1 MQASLQVFISGLPA
15 ANGNFVEN
23 VDMTLKERWNNIPFN
38 PKKFPFFYGWIILAA
53 SVVGVLAS
61 APGQTTGVS
70 TFTDYLI
77 DSVNINRNQIS
88 TAYMV
93 GTICSSLLLT
103 WAGLQYDKYGARWTA
118 ITAASLL
125 AVVLLLLSQADRII
139 KTVAGDSGTFT
150 YNFIAISIMIFLF
163 FLLRFSG
170 QGVLTMASRNMLMK
184 WFIARRGFANGI
196 MSVFVALGFS
206 IAPLTFDGL
215 IQETSWRNAWII
227 AAGVIGVLF
236 IIFAFVLFRD
246 NPEDVGLEPDGKK
259 HKHRE
264 HDVTIRPFKQFT
276 LKEARITLPFWLYA
290 IPLAMYSLYITGFS
304 FHLIS
309 IFDDADMSREKALA
323 VFIPISFISVGISF
337 TGGWISD
344 RIKLK
349 YLLYFFL
356 TGELIAL
363 ISLGNLNDSVFYY
376 GFIIGHAMANGLYN
390 VIMSV
395 TWPRFYGR
403 KNLGNITGFVM
414 ALIVFASALGPM
426 AFSFS
431 YTRLGS
437 YSYTAFALAA
447 VVGVLLILTRK
458 GNNPQD
464 KYDFEESND

>member
-1 MQASLQVFISGLPA
+1 
-15 ANGNFVEN
+15 
-23 VDMTLKERWNNIPFN
+23 MTLKERWNTIPFN
-38 PKKFPFFYGWIILAA
+38 PKKSPFFYGWIILGA

-77 DSVNINRNQIS
+77 DSVSINRNQIS
-88 TAYMV
+88 TAYML
-93 GTICSSLLLT
+93 GTISSSLLLT
-103 WAGLQYDKYGARWTA
+103 WAGTQYDKYGARWTA
-118 ITAASLL
+118 MAAALL
-125 AVVLLLLSQADRII
+125 LSVVLLLLSQADRII
-139 KTVAGDSGTFT
+139 QTFAGSPGTLF
-150 YNFIAISIMIFLF
+150 YNLIAISIMVFLF

-196 MSVFVALGFS
+196 MSIFVALGFS
-206 IAPLTFDGL
+206 IAPLTFDNL
-215 IQETSWRNAWII
+215 IQETSWRYAWII
-227 AAGVIGVLF
+227 AAGVIGLF
-236 IIFAFVLFRD
+236 FVGFAFVLFRD
-246 NPEDVGLEPDGKK
+246 NPEDIGLDPDGKK

-264 HDVTIRPFKQFT
+264 HHVTISPFKQFK
-276 LKEARITLPFWLYA
+276 LKEARKTLTFWLYA
-290 IPLAMYSLYITGFS
+290 LPLAMYSLYITGFS
-304 FHLIS
+304 FHLVS
-309 IFDDADMSREKALA
+309 VFEVAGMERDKALA
-323 VFIPISFISVGISF
+323 VFIPISFLSMGISF
-337 TGGWISD
+337 LGGWISD

-349 YLLYFFL
+349 YLLYVIL

-363 ISLGNLNDSVFYY
+363 LSLANLNDGMYYY

-403 KNLGNITGFVM
+403 KHLGSITGFVM
-414 ALIVFASALGPM
+414 SLIVFASALGPM

-447 VVGVLLILTRK
+447 IVGVLLFLSPK

-464 KYDFEESND
+464 KFEIEEAND

>member
-1 MQASLQVFISGLPA
+1 
-15 ANGNFVEN
+15 
-23 VDMTLKERWNNIPFN
+23 MTYKKLWNNIPFN
-38 PKKFPFFYGWIILAA
+38 PRKSPFFYGWVILGA

-77 DSVNINRNQIS
+77 DSISISRNQIS
-88 TAYMV
+88 TAYMI
-93 GTICSSLLLT
+93 GTICSSILLT
-103 WAGLQYDKYGARWTA
+103 WAGRKYDRYGARWTA
-118 ITAASLL
+118 IGAALL
-125 AVVLLLLSQADRII
+125 LSVVLLLLSQADRII
-139 KTVAGDSGTFT
+139 NVFAGNLDVFAYNLVALT
-150 YNFIAISIMIFLF
+150 IMILLF

-170 QGVLTMASRNMLMK
+170 QGVLTMVSRNMLMK
-184 WFIARRGFANGI
+184 WFIAKRGFANGI

-215 IQETSWRNAWII
+215 IQETSWRHAWII
-227 AAGVIGVLF
+227 MSFVIGFMF
-236 IIFAFVLFRD
+236 ILFAFIFFRD
-246 NPEDVGLEPDGKK
+246 NPEDNGLLPDGKL

-264 HDVTIRPFKQFT
+264 HHVTIRPFKQFT
-276 LKEARITLPFWLYA
+276 LKEARRTLSFWLYA

-304 FHLIS
+304 FHLVS
-309 IFDDADMSREKALA
+309 IFEVANMDRDKALA
-323 VFIPISFISVGISF
+323 VFIPISLLSVGISF

-349 YLLYFFL
+349 YLLYFIL

-363 ISLGNLNDSVFYY
+363 LSLANLNDGIFYY

-403 KNLGNITGFVM
+403 DNLGSITGFVM
-414 ALIVFASALGPM
+414 SLIVFSSALGPL

-431 YTRLGS
+431 FTHLGS
-437 YSYTAFALAA
+437 YSYTSFFLAA
-447 VVGVLLILTRK
+447 VVLVLLILGRK

-464 KYDFEESND
+464 MFEYKEGND

>member
-1 MQASLQVFISGLPA
+1 MA
-15 ANGNFVEN
+15 AVNEQFAYAICKFVESSG
-23 VDMTLKERWNNIPFN
+23 MTLKERWNSFPFN
-38 PKKFPFFYGWIILAA
+38 PQKFPFFYGWAILAA

-77 DSVNINRNQIS
+77 DSIDINRNQIS

-103 WAGLQYDKYGARWTA
+103 WAGRQYDKYGARW
-118 ITAASLL
+118 ITLASALIL
-125 AVVLLLLSQADRII
+125 ALVLLLLSQSDRII
-139 KTVAGDSGTFT
+139 KVLAGGFNPLA
-150 YNFIAISIMIFLF
+150 YNMAAIGVMIFLF

-215 IQETSWRNAWII
+215 IQETSWKHAWII
-227 AAGVIGVLF
+227 MAFVIGIVF
-236 IIFAFVLFRD
+236 MAFAFIFFRD
-246 NPEDVGLEPDGKK
+246 NPEDIGLVPDGKIHK
-259 HKHRE
+259 HKE
-264 HDVTIRPFKQFT
+264 HDVIIRPFRQFK
-276 LKEARITLPFWLYA
+276 LKEARQTLPFWLYA
-290 IPLAMYSLYITGFS
+290 IPLAIYTFYITGFS
-304 FHLIS
+304 FHLVS
-309 IFDDADMSREKALA
+309 IFETAGMDRDKALA
-323 VFIPISFISVGISF
+323 VFIPISLLSVGISF

-356 TGELIAL
+356 SGELIAL
-363 ISLGNLNDSVFYY
+363 FSLGYLNYGIFYY
-376 GFIIGHAMANGLYN
+376 GFIIGHGMANGLYN

-403 KNLGNITGFVM
+403 KYLGSITGFVM
-414 ALIVFASALGPM
+414 SLIVFSSALGPM

-437 YSYTAFALAA
+437 YSYTALSMAII
-447 VVGVLLILTRK
+447 VLMLLLLSPK

-464 KYDFEESND
+464 KFEYEEAND

>member
-1 MQASLQVFISGLPA
+1 
-15 ANGNFVEN
+15 
-23 VDMTLKERWNNIPFN
+23 MTLKERWNNIPFN
-38 PKKFPFFYGWIILAA
+38 PKNTPFFYGWIILGA
-53 SVVGVLAS
+53 SIVGVLAS

-88 TAYMV
+88 TAYML
-93 GTICSSLLLT
+93 GTISSSLLLT
-103 WAGLQYDKYGARWTA
+103 WAGSKYDKYGARWTA
-118 ITAASLL
+118 IAASILL
-125 AVVLLLLSQADRII
+125 SIVLLMLSQADRII
-139 KTVAGDSGTFT
+139 RTLAGTHGTFG
-150 YNFIAISIMIFLF
+150 YNVVAICIMVILF

-184 WFIARRGFANGI
+184 WFVAKRGFANGI

-215 IQETSWRNAWII
+215 IQETSWRYAWII
-227 AAGVIGVLF
+227 AAAVIGVFF
-236 IIFAFVLFRD
+236 IAFAFILFRD
-246 NPEDVGLEPDGKK
+246 NPEDIGLDPDGKK

-264 HDVTIRPFKQFT
+264 HHVTISPFKQFN
-276 LKEARITLPFWLYA
+276 LKEARVTLPFWLYA
-290 IPLAMYSLYITGFS
+290 LPLAMYSLYITGFS
-304 FHLIS
+304 FHLVS
-309 IFDDADMSREKALA
+309 IFEVAGMERDRALA
-323 VFIPISFISVGISF
+323 VFIPISFLSVGISF

-349 YLLYFFL
+349 YLLYFIL

-363 ISLGNLNDSVFYY
+363 VSLAKLNDGIFYY

-403 KNLGNITGFVM
+403 KNLGSITGFVM
-414 ALIVFASALGPM
+414 SLIVFASALGPM
-426 AFSFS
+426 VFSFS

-447 VVGVLLILTRK
+447 IVAVLLILSPK

-464 KYDFEESND
+464 KFEIEESND